1 VIYAD
6 SKVVEL
12 TKKISHFMETQ
23 KFLPRQLAWEPFNF
37 NDPSANG
44 KSLFSP
50 DWERGQYDCVETI
63 TCLYK

>member
-1 VIYAD
+1 
-6 SKVVEL
+6 
-12 TKKISHFMETQ
+12 METQ